1 MHGDC
6 GLKLVLLGGRKATK
20 RLLEGG
26 DSRPFQRLLAER
38 KVVKTL
44 H

>member
-26 DSRPFQRLLAER
+26 DSQPLPSLMKR
-38 KVVKTL
+38 
-44 H
+44 